1 MKTAQEMKT
10 GSVALIDGSPWLIQ
24 KTEYTKSGRNS
35 AIVKMKL
42 RNLLTGSGTETVYK
56 FDDKMEQV
64 NLDKIDVTY
73 SYSSDPVYVFVD
85 EEYNQYELNG
95 EDLEGILPYLVD
107 GMTDVCT
114 AVFFEGKVISV
125 DLPTTIVRQIAEAEN
140 SVRGDTSGKVMKKA
154 KLVNG
159 TEIKV
164 ADFIA
169 VDEWIEIDTRTGEYR
184 SRAKAPE

>member
-1 MKTAQEMKT
+1 MLTRAISIGFPTLTVFCVYQP
-10 GSVALIDGSPWLIQ
+10 SP
-24 KTEYTKSGRNS
+24 
-35 AIVKMKL
+35 
-42 RNLLTGSGTETVYK
+42 
-56 FDDKMEQV
+56 
-64 NLDKIDVTY
+64 
-73 SYSSDPVYVFVD
+73 SD
-85 EEYNQYELNG
+85 
-95 EDLEGILPYLVD
+95 
-107 GMTDVCT
+107 M
-114 AVFFEGKVISV
+114 
-125 DLPTTIVRQIAEAEN
+125 PTTIVRQIAEAEN